1 MALEYRL
8 QIKTQV
14 SLLHIIENYLKERC
28 LIFLKQ
34 KYKSSDF
41 YLKEELGFMISILSS
56 KKIFFEYMLSEN
68 QVVEEKWDYSNDI
81 YFRLDKFYDNVLA
94 KINMIEICIYILN
107 NTKEDAKLIFNG
119 DILVLE
125 RINGLIHINKN
136 FGFWNGDLLSK
147 VDDYISE

>member
-8 QIKTQV
+8 QIKTEV
-14 SLLHIIENYLKERC
+14 SLLHIIENYLKERY
-28 LIFLKQ
+28 LLFSKQ
-34 KYKSSDF
+34 KNKNSDF
-41 YLKEELGFMISILSS
+41 YLNEELGFMISILFS
-56 KKIFFEYMLSEN
+56 KEIFFEYLLSEN

-81 YFRLDKFYDNVLA
+81 YFRLDKFYDNLLA

-125 RINGLIHINKN
+125 RINGSININKN
-136 FGFWNGDLLSK
+136 FGFWNEDLLSK
-147 VDDYISE
+147 VALII